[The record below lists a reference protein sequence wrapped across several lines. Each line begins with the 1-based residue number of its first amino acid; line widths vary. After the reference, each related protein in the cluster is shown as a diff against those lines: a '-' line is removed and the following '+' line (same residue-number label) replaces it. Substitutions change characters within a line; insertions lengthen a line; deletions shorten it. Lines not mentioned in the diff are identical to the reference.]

1 MFELSDTGVLSAA
14 KIKVIGIG
22 GAGGNAVNTM
32 ISYNLRGVDFIAA
45 NTDAQA
51 LGASASPIKIQLGAE
66 VTKGLGAGSDP
77 DIGRQAALETREQI
91 REQLEGAD
99 MVFITAGLGGGTGT
113 GGAPIAAEIAQEL
126 GALTVAVV
134 TKPFQFE
141 GKSRNGQAEAGI
153 AELRKMVDTL
163 IIVPNQR
170 LLSLGGRNISLLEAF
185 KKADDIL
192 YHAVKGISDLIM
204 VPGLINLD
212 FADVKNIMSEMGM
225 ALMGTGTASGENRAV
240 EAAQRAI
247 SSPLLEDNTIQGARG
262 VLLNITGGPNMTLYE
277 INEASSLIQAEAHED
292 ANIIFG
298 TVVDET
304 MGDEIRITVI
314 ATGFEN
320 AEMAQE
326 QRHPARQPPPEQSCR
341 SDLHPERKTRGRRI
355 AGKGRTRRGGGE
367 SRPGD
372 PDVPAAPGG
381 LIFIMSWK
389 LKKRCLDLLAREEG
403 YRPEG
408 LGGCADDL
416 PRLSERLPDGDV
428 QPRLSGRLRP
438 DQPPSRLPVRTGL
451 SPRSRRRSGPPSV
464 VRPAVQPRIAAAPGR
479 FRHGRLLPLL

>member
-1 MFELSDTGVLSAA
+1 MFELSDTGFVSAA

-51 LGASASPIKIQLGAE
+51 LGASTSPIKIQLGVE

-77 DIGRQAALETREQI
+77 DIGRQAALETRELL

-113 GGAPIAAEIAQEL
+113 GGSPIAAEIAKEM
-126 GALTVAVV
+126 GALTVAIV

-141 GKSRNGQAEAGI
+141 GKRRNSQADEGI
-153 AELRKMVDTL
+153 AELRKSVDTL

-170 LLSLGGRNISLLEAF
+170 LLSLGGRNVSLLEAF

-212 FADVKNIMSEMGM
+212 FADVKNIMSEMGF
-225 ALMGTGTASGENRAV
+225 ALMGTGVASGENRAV
-240 EAAQRAI
+240 EAAQKAI
-247 SSPLLEDNTIQGARG
+247 SSPLLEDNPIQGARG
-262 VLLNITGGPNMTLYE
+262 VLLNITGGPDMTLYE
-277 INEASSLIQAEAHED
+277 IHEASSLIQAEAHED

-304 MGDEIRITVI
+304 MTDEIRITVI

-320 AEMAQE
+320 PGIPKANVTTLGILRRNNNLAVPTYIRNDKPVDVCGTVKTDRGEDE
-326 QRHPARQPPPEQSCR
+326 GKPDLEIPTFLRRQ
-341 SDLHPERKTRGRRI
+341 
-355 AGKGRTRRGGGE
+355 
-367 SRPGD
+367 
-372 PDVPAAPGG
+372 
-381 LIFIMSWK
+381 
-389 LKKRCLDLLAREEG
+389 
-403 YRPEG
+403 
-408 LGGCADDL
+408 AD
-416 PRLSERLPDGDV
+416 
-428 QPRLSGRLRP
+428 
-438 DQPPSRLPVRTGL
+438 
-451 SPRSRRRSGPPSV
+451 
-464 VRPAVQPRIAAAPGR
+464 
-479 FRHGRLLPLL
+479 